1 MRRKPSQV
9 GQGMAVAVVERDYF
23 KQHVPEY
30 QLGADGAALSWPKEI
45 DEATHVALK
54 QATRGMSAGDQVRTR
69 ILDGNCRFGF
79 DDEFHP
85 RRQSADWSER
95 TGASLCATTSVCG
108 VLLAVLERAQM
119 EWLSCHVP

>member
-23 KQHVPEY
+23 EQHVPEY

-54 QATRGMSAGDQVRTR
+54 QATRGMSAGDQVRT
-69 ILDGNCRFGF
+69 DFGW
-79 DDEFHP
+79 ELP
-85 RRQSADWSER
+85 IRVRR
-95 TGASLCATTSVCG
+95 
-108 VLLAVLERAQM
+108 
-119 EWLSCHVP
+119 